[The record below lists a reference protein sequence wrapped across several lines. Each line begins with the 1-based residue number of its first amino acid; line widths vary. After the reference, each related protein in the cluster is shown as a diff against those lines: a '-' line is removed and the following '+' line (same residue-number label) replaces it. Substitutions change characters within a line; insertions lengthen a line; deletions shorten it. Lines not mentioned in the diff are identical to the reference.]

1 MNSSNYSS
9 ARSSSGSERRL
20 QPGRPLISATDPK
33 GIIRFVNDDFVA
45 ISGYSREELIGSP
58 HNIVR
63 HPDMPSPVFAG
74 MWERLKSGHP
84 WMGIVKNRCKN
95 GDYYWVD
102 AYVTPVFKD
111 GEVIGYESVRTIA
124 EPDRVSKAGEIYRA
138 LNKNGRVPFSLAAIR
153 RTILDLV
160 LLVVALLIP
169 AVVYHFWGYMAGF
182 VTLAVTLFGM
192 RMFEWRSTRARLDK
206 ALAVLGNPFI
216 SSVGARIYSRQHGE
230 FATLELALIAERA
243 HLRTVLRRL
252 YTASNEVAD
261 HAKTSEALSKKSVEA
276 LDRQLDETRQIT
288 EAVSSVNRV
297 ANDVS
302 ASVHKT
308 AEQALS
314 TLALTESGAKI
325 ARETRAAIEHL
336 AVAVEQMSSS
346 VNHLASSTTNVSTA
360 AQLIEQLTD
369 QTNLLALNAAIEAA
383 RAGEHGRGFAVVAEE
398 VRQLAYRTQEATKQI
413 HEIVRNLQLGADQSM
428 SAAENGRMAAEE
440 GVSSARETEQ
450 VLLSISEAAT
460 DISRLTEHVA
470 ASAEEQL
477 QVTENVNV
485 GLHTVQDIS
494 EQGARTG
501 QESAEIAQ
509 ELEQSALRMH
519 ELIECFER

>member
-1 MNSSNYSS
+1 MQNSNSSFG
-9 ARSSSGSERRL
+9 RPSSGSECHL

-63 HPDMPSPVFAG
+63 HPDMPSPVFGG

-124 EPDRVSKAGEIYRA
+124 DPERVRKAGEIYRA
-138 LNKNGRVPFSLAAIR
+138 LNKNGRVPFSLAAFTQ
-153 RTILDLV
+153 TIVDL
-160 LLVVALLIP
+160 LLLIVALLIP
-169 AVVYHFWGYMAGF
+169 VVVYRFWGYMAGF
-182 VTLAVTLFGM
+182 VTLAATLFGM
-192 RMFEWRSTRARLDK
+192 RMLEWRSTDKRLK
-206 ALAVLGNPFI
+206 QALSVLGNPFV
-216 SSVGARIYSRQHGE
+216 SPVGARIYSQQHGG
-230 FATLELALIAERA
+230 FACLELALIAERA

-261 HAKTSEALSKKSVEA
+261 LARSSELLSKKSVEA
-276 LDRQLDETRQIT
+276 LDRQLGETHQISD
-288 EAVSSVNRV
+288 AVGSVNRV

-308 AEQALS
+308 ADQATS

-336 AVAVEQMSSS
+336 AETVEQMSHA
-346 VNHLASSTTNVSTA
+346 VNHLASSTANVSTA

-413 HEIVRNLQLGADQSM
+413 HEIVRNLQQGADQSTL
-428 SAAENGRMAAEE
+428 AAENGRAAAEK

-450 VLLSISEAAT
+450 VLLSISDAAT

-477 QVTENVNV
+477 QVTESVNV

-501 QESAEIAQ
+501 QESAEIAMK
-509 ELEQSALRMH
+509 LEESALRMH
-519 ELIECFER
+519 ELIERFER

>member
-1 MNSSNYSS
+1 MNKNYSS
-9 ARSSSGSERRL
+9 MRSSSGSELRL
-20 QPGRPLISATDPK
+20 KSGRPLISATDSK
-33 GIIRFVNDDFVA
+33 GIIRFVNDDFVE

-63 HPDMPSPVFAG
+63 HPDMPAPVFAG

-84 WMGIVKNRCKN
+84 WMGIVKNRSKN

-102 AYVTPVFKD
+102 AYVTPVFKG

-124 EPDRVSKAGEIYRA
+124 DPDRVREASEIYRA
-138 LNKNGRVPFSLAAIR
+138 LNKNGRMPYSVAAIGN
-153 RTILDLV
+153 TVSDLV
-160 LLVVALLIP
+160 ILGLALLVSAL
-169 AVVYHFWGYMAGF
+169 VYQFLGYAASLT
-182 VTLAVTLFGM
+182 TLAVILLGM
-192 RMFEWRSTRARLDK
+192 RVFDRRTTRARLTK
-206 ALAVLGNPFI
+206 ALSVLGSPFV
-216 SSVGARIYSRQHGE
+216 SPVGARIYSRQRGD
-230 FATLELALIAERA
+230 FATLELALIAANA
-243 HLRTVLRRL
+243 HLHTVLRRL

-261 HAKTSEALSKKSVEA
+261 HAKFSGSLSKKLVDA

-288 EAVSSVNRV
+288 DAVSSVNRV
-297 ANDVS
+297 ADDVS

-308 AEQALS
+308 ANQATA
-314 TLALTESGAKI
+314 TLALTESGTKI
-325 ARETRAAIEHL
+325 ARETRSAIEHL
-336 AVAVEQMSSS
+336 AEAVEQISSS
-346 VNHLASSTTNVSTA
+346 VHHLATSSTNVSSA
-360 AQLIEQLTD
+360 AQLIEQLAD

-413 HEIVRNLQLGADQSM
+413 HEIVHNLQQGAEQSM
-428 SAAENGRMAAEE
+428 SAAEKGRTAAEE
-440 GVSSARETEQ
+440 GVSCARETER

-470 ASAEEQL
+470 ASSEEQL
-477 QVTENVNV
+477 QVTENVNHS
-485 GLHTVQDIS
+485 LHTVQNIS

-501 QESAEIAQ
+501 QESSQIAQ

-519 ELIECFER
+519 ELIERFER

>member
-33 GIIRFVNDDFVA
+33 GIIRFVNDDFVE

-63 HPDMPSPVFAG
+63 HSDMPSPVFAG

-84 WMGIVKNRCKN
+84 WMGIVKNRSKN

-102 AYVTPVFKD
+102 AYVTPVFKG

-124 EPDRVSKAGEIYRA
+124 DPDRVQKASEIYRA
-138 LNKNGRVPFSLAAIR
+138 FSMAAIG
-153 RTILDLV
+153 RTVSDLLILGF
-160 LLVVALLIP
+160 ALLLP
-169 AVVYHFWGYMAGF
+169 ALVYHFLGYAAGLA
-182 VTLAVTLFGM
+182 TLAVTLFGM
-192 RMFEWRSTRARLDK
+192 RVFERRTTRARLNK
-206 ALAVLGNPFI
+206 ALSVLGNPFV
-216 SSVGARIYSRQHGE
+216 SPVGARIYSRQQGD
-230 FATLELALIAERA
+230 FATLELALIAGNA
-243 HLRTVLRRL
+243 HLHTVLRRL

-261 HAKTSEALSKKSVEA
+261 HARVSESLSKKLVDA

-288 EAVSSVNRV
+288 DAVSSVNRV
-297 ANDVS
+297 
-302 ASVHKT
+302 
-308 AEQALS
+308 
-314 TLALTESGAKI
+314 

-336 AVAVEQMSSS
+336 ADAVEQMSSS
-346 VNHLASSTTNVSTA
+346 VNHLANSTTNVSTA

-413 HEIVRNLQLGADQSM
+413 HEIVHNLQQGAEQSM
-428 SAAENGRMAAEE
+428 SAAETGRAAAEE
-440 GVSSARETEQ
+440 GVSSARETER

-470 ASAEEQL
+470 ASSEEQL
-477 QVTENVNV
+477 QVTENVNH
-485 GLHTVQDIS
+485 GLHTVQNIS
-494 EQGARTG
+494 EQGARMG
-501 QESAEIAQ
+501 QESAQIAQ

-519 ELIECFER
+519 ELIERFER

>member
-1 MNSSNYSS
+1 MSSRNSPYGRAN
-9 ARSSSGSERRL
+9 SGTERRL
-20 QPGRPLISATDPK
+20 QVGRPLISATDPK
-33 GIIRFVNDDFVA
+33 GIIRFVNDDFVE

-63 HPDMPSPVFAG
+63 HSDMPSPVFAG

-84 WMGIVKNRCKN
+84 WMGIVKNRSKN

-102 AYVTPVFKD
+102 AYVTPVFKG

-124 EPDRVSKAGEIYRA
+124 DPDRVQKASEIYRA
-138 LNKNGRVPFSLAAIR
+138 LNKNGRMPFSMAAIG
-153 RTILDLV
+153 RTVSDLLILGF
-160 LLVVALLIP
+160 ALLLP
-169 AVVYHFWGYMAGF
+169 ALVYHFLGYAAGLA
-182 VTLAVTLFGM
+182 TLAVTLFGM
-192 RMFEWRSTRARLDK
+192 RVFERRTTRARLNK
-206 ALAVLGNPFI
+206 ALSVLGNPFV
-216 SSVGARIYSRQHGE
+216 SPVGARIYSRQQGD
-230 FATLELALIAERA
+230 FATLELALIAGNA
-243 HLRTVLRRL
+243 HLHTVLRRL

-261 HAKTSEALSKKSVEA
+261 HARVSESLSKKLVDA

-288 EAVSSVNRV
+288 DAVSSVNRV
-297 ANDVS
+297 ADDVS

-308 AEQALS
+308 ANQATA

-336 AVAVEQMSSS
+336 ADAVEQMSSS
-346 VNHLASSTTNVSTA
+346 VNHLANSTTNVSTA

-413 HEIVRNLQLGADQSM
+413 HEIVHNLQQGAEQSM
-428 SAAENGRMAAEE
+428 SAAETGRAAAEE
-440 GVSSARETEQ
+440 GVSSARETER

-470 ASAEEQL
+470 ASSEEQL
-477 QVTENVNV
+477 QVTENVNH
-485 GLHTVQDIS
+485 GLHTVQNIS
-494 EQGARTG
+494 EQGARMG
-501 QESAEIAQ
+501 QESAQIAQ
-509 ELEQSALRMH
+509 ALEQSALRMH
-519 ELIECFER
+519 ELIERFER